1 MRDAFNDGKERRRR
15 IFARTK
21 TCARL
26 EKLYGKLAKVKG
38 EVAKYGGNE
47 ARTVD
52 NRVDQGHEY
61 YFIVNYYIYTNAL
74 RSFVID
80 VAAALFIN
88 DKARVIRL

>member
-1 MRDAFNDGKERRRR
+1 MRDAFNGKERRRR

-52 NRVDQGHEY
+52 NRADQGHEY
-61 YFIVNYYIYTNAL
+61 YLLSIIIYTRTL
-74 RSFVID
+74 YEV
-80 VAAALFIN
+80 L
-88 DKARVIRL
+88 